1 MGVVQRMVGV
11 GGGVPPLST
20 VSLETAGIRV
30 ATLPSAPDT
39 HTLLRLQ
46 GVPPPQ
52 QRTKGRP
59 LRMSETRLTGMKTLV
74 ASMVGLR

>member
-1 MGVVQRMVGV
+1 MIHLDNGCGAENGGG

-39 HTLLRLQ
+39 HTLLRL
-46 GVPPPQ
+46 
-52 QRTKGRP
+52 
-59 LRMSETRLTGMKTLV
+59 
-74 ASMVGLR
+74 